1 MTALATAEF
10 FGTAVSILDHQRRR
24 WLTARDVGLCLGYAP
39 EKASTSISNLYKRH
53 EDDFTDEDTCSIKLM
68 EQVQSREVRIFSASG
83 CVTLAWLSATPKAKE
98 FKRWAKDNLAAQMN
112 GELVALSLDEVN
124 TLVDASR
131 PGADGA
137 EARRKAKEVFSRFSP
152 NGAPVPAG
160 RLPAP
165 KVTRALELDVLTRFA
180 GGATLSEI
188 AQATGVSK
196 ATASMISHGRYR
208 FVPGAGEDLTTPE
221 LLRAVTQRHIA
232 RDMERLAQK
241 YCSSLANRRLESELD
256 EAGNRFVSRWQ
267 ALEG

>member
-10 FGTAVSILDHQRRR
+10 FGTAVSILDHQHRR
-24 WLTARDVGLCLGYAP
+24 WLTARDVGLCLGYAE
-39 EKASTSISNLYKRH
+39 EKASTAISNLYKRH
-53 EDDFTDEDTCSIKLM
+53 EDEFSDQDTITIKLM
-68 EQVQSREVRIFSASG
+68 ENPKGGNPNTRIFSASG
-83 CVTLAWLSATPKAKE
+83 CHLLGFFANTARAKE
-98 FKRWAKDNLAAQMN
+98 FRAWAKRVLTEVAA
-112 GELVALSLDEVN
+112 VVVTPAPLS
-124 TLVDASR
+124 
-131 PGADGA
+131 
-137 EARRKAKEVFSRFSP
+137 
-152 NGAPVPAG
+152 AG

-221 LLRAVTQRHIA
+221 LLRAVAQRHIA